1 MKKICLFLLIN
12 LTVSFTFASEGMIIP
27 SLLQAFQ
34 SDMQARGMKL
44 SADDIY
50 SVNHSSLKDAIFQF
64 GGGCTSEVVS
74 SKGLLFTNYHCG
86 YYQIQ
91 QHSSVDHDYLTDGFW
106 AKTMADELPNAGLTA
121 LRIVRIE
128 DVTKAVLQGC
138 EGLNFDQLEE
148 KIKTNCKIL
157 TNEVEKRSAY
167 KAEVKAFDFGNS
179 YYMMVSET
187 FSDIRLVGAPPSFIG
202 KFGGD
207 TDNWV
212 WPRHTG
218 DFSIFRIYAN
228 KNNEP
233 AAYNSENVPYEPLH
247 YLPIS
252 LKAKQEGDFTMVYG
266 FPGRTEQ
273 HASSTELQYMME
285 QERPTAIN
293 MREKTLEVI
302 DAAMR
307 SNDTTRIQY
316 ASKQSRISNAYKKWI
331 GQVDGLRRIN
341 AVEVKQVQEKNY
353 LDLASTKPEWSKY
366 SSALNDIQKLFK
378 SNEAAKFADAT
389 IIEYIFYGPEF
400 LKFART
406 VESYVRQYPV
416 WKSSGEWE
424 KKKADLISSIHH
436 YFGEYNVKVD
446 QSIFNNISPIVK
458 EKLKPEYSPA
468 SLLNHS
474 ISDLSTTIYKK
485 SILVNE
491 EKMVHFIEKMSE
503 KSVKTLQKDPGYT
516 LFDELWKIRIDPL
529 SKSLGSFY
537 AELEQLNR
545 IYVEGKYVMYPNENH
560 WADANSTL
568 RVTYG
573 KIEGS
578 APTDGMTYTNHTT
591 IDGAIDK
598 YYSGNID
605 FDLTP
610 RYLDLYKKKDFG
622 NYAQDGKLWV
632 CFSGSNHTTGG
643 NSGSPVI
650 DGEGNLIGLNFDRSW
665 ESTMSDYMFDTTRC
679 RNIMV
684 DVRYLLWV
692 IDKYAGATRLI
703 DELELVYKPIAIMPL
718 NFRKL
723 EVIDKG
729 LLKKQ
734 GN

>member
-1 MKKICLFLLIN
+1 
-12 LTVSFTFASEGMIIP
+12 
-27 SLLQAFQ
+27 
-34 SDMQARGMKL
+34 
-44 SADDIY
+44 
-50 SVNHSSLKDAIFQF
+50 
-64 GGGCTSEVVS
+64 
-74 SKGLLFTNYHCG
+74 
-86 YYQIQ
+86 
-91 QHSSVDHDYLTDGFW
+91 
-106 AKTMADELPNAGLTA
+106 
-121 LRIVRIE
+121 
-128 DVTKAVLQGC
+128 
-138 EGLNFDQLEE
+138 
-148 KIKTNCKIL
+148 
-157 TNEVEKRSAY
+157 
-167 KAEVKAFDFGNS
+167 
-179 YYMMVSET
+179 
-187 FSDIRLVGAPPSFIG
+187 
-202 KFGGD
+202 
-207 TDNWV
+207 
-212 WPRHTG
+212 
-218 DFSIFRIYAN
+218 
-228 KNNEP
+228 
-233 AAYNSENVPYEPLH
+233 
-247 YLPIS
+247 
-252 LKAKQEGDFTMVYG
+252 
-266 FPGRTEQ
+266 
-273 HASSTELQYMME
+273 
-285 QERPTAIN
+285 
-293 MREKTLEVI
+293 
-302 DAAMR
+302 
-307 SNDTTRIQY
+307 
-316 ASKQSRISNAYKKWI
+316 
-331 GQVDGLRRIN
+331 
-341 AVEVKQVQEKNY
+341 
-353 LDLASTKPEWSKY
+353 
-366 SSALNDIQKLFK
+366 
-378 SNEAAKFADAT
+378 
-389 IIEYIFYGPEF
+389 
-400 LKFART
+400 
-406 VESYVRQYPV
+406 
-416 WKSSGEWE
+416 
-424 KKKADLISSIHH
+424 
-436 YFGEYNVKVD
+436 
-446 QSIFNNISPIVK
+446 
-458 EKLKPEYSPA
+458 
-468 SLLNHS
+468 
-474 ISDLSTTIYKK
+474 
-485 SILVNE
+485 
-491 EKMVHFIEKMSE
+491 MVHFIEKMSE

-684 DVRYLLWV
+684 DVRYVLWV

-703 DELELVYKPIAIMPL
+703 DELELVYKPVAIMPL